1 MSQELF
7 EAMQELQNALKNMD
21 MNKISEALENYN
33 FNMEQFEKQ
42 LDQYMEM
49 FEMALAEQKLNE
61 L

>member
-1 MSQELF
+1 
-7 EAMQELQNALKNMD
+7 MD

-49 FEMALAEQKLNE
+49 FEMALAEQKLSE
-61 L
+61 LSK